1 MFYTYGVSTQG
12 ADHIR
17 SGVVCQD
24 SHKIMKC
31 GENMVVAAVAD
42 GLGSEKYTDVASKLA
57 SDTAVSYCAANIKEN
72 DSRKDI
78 LDTIRAS
85 FMISQRLIEKTAEDE
100 GHDID
105 QYDTT
110 LSLVVV
116 IDDAMYYGHSG
127 DSGILAMST
136 DGAFY
141 KVTEQQRDD
150 MGRVFPLA
158 FEDHWEFGEYE
169 KPVVSVLLATDG
181 MFEVF
186 FPIYIKKERVNIH
199 VPLARFFMDRDLL
212 HFEEADES
220 AVEAR
225 MYDFIKGIDPVQ
237 VSDDKTIV
245 CAVNGTV
252 ECGKQPDEYY
262 MEPDWDMLKKK
273 FNEEW
278 RKAAYPDLY
287 KEDKK
292 EEVIGDA
299 DERGAEQKIDD
310 QHKVSRS
317 DGRREDKSGESHGQK
332 VRRTI
337 GGQTLTDEQI
347 KNLRARL
354 SGGDLRNYPEWLRE
368 LLREDSDTGI
378 DESNTATGDNKEGIG
393 GSQVLLHKKL

>member
-1 MFYTYGVSTQG
+1 MFYAYGISTQG

-17 SGVVCQD
+17 NGVVCQD
-24 SHKIMKC
+24 AHKIMKC

-42 GLGSEKYTDVASKLA
+42 GLGSEKYTDVASRLA
-57 SDTAVSYCAANIKEN
+57 SDTSVSYCAANIRE
-72 DSRKDI
+72 DDGREDI
-78 LDTIRAS
+78 LETSRSS
-85 FMISQRLIEKTAEDE
+85 FMISQRLIEKTAEDN

-110 LSLVVV
+110 LSLVVM
-116 IDDAMYYGHSG
+116 IGDAVYYGHSG

-158 FEDHWEFGEYE
+158 FEEHWEFGKYE

-186 FPIYIKKERVNIH
+186 FPIYIKKEKVNIH
-199 VPLARFFMDRDLL
+199 VPLARFFMDRELL
-212 HFEEADES
+212 HFEEVNENE
-220 AVEAR
+220 VEAR
-225 MYDFIKGIDPVQ
+225 MNDFVKKIDPVQ

-245 CAVNGTV
+245 CAVNSTV

-262 MEPDWDMLKKK
+262 KEPDWDMLKRK

-278 RKAAYPDLY
+278 RRAAYPDLY

-292 EEVIGDA
+292 DEVIRDA
-299 DERGAEQKIDD
+299 DEQGTEYKNDD
-310 QHKVSRS
+310 QHEVSQS
-317 DGRREDKSGESHGQK
+317 DGREKDK
-332 VRRTI
+332 
-337 GGQTLTDEQI
+337 
-347 KNLRARL
+347 
-354 SGGDLRNYPEWLRE
+354 
-368 LLREDSDTGI
+368 
-378 DESNTATGDNKEGIG
+378 
-393 GSQVLLHKKL
+393 